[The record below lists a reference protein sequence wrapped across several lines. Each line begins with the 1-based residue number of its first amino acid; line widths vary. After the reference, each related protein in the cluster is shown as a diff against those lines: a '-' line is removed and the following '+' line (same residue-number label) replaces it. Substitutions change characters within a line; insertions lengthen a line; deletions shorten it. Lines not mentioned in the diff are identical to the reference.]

1 MSNRT
6 VTGILLALAA
16 GVFAITPVL
25 AQGFYV
31 NPGNPYGDP
40 YASPYGSPY
49 ASPYGN
55 PYYNNYAYRG
65 YAPPGAYGY
74 YHHRN
79 HTVRDMAI
87 GAGIGAG
94 IGLLASHHGH
104 RY

>member
-6 VTGILLALAA
+6 VNRILLALTAS
-16 GVFAITPVL
+16 VFAIAPVL

-31 NPGNPYGDP
+31 NPGNPYNE
-40 YASPYGSPY
+40 PY

-74 YHHRN
+74 YHHRD
-79 HTVRDMAI
+79 HTVRNMAI
-87 GAGIGAG
+87 GAGIGAA